1 MADPKAF
8 NLKTALIL
16 GISGQDGYFLARL
29 LLKNGYKVIG
39 TTRHLDSTSPAL
51 KSLDQKN
58 LSIIYADIRDTEGIL
73 NLITLKKP
81 DEVYNLTGVSSVAYS
96 FEHNEET
103 LEANAYAV
111 IRLFESLASMGLH
124 HIKFYQA
131 SSSEMFGKTTITPQ
145 NETTPLNPVSPYGV
159 SKALAHRAADRFRKN
174 EGLFIASGI
183 LYNHESPLR
192 PTTFVTRKITN
203 GAAKIKLGLSSE
215 LVLGNLDARRD
226 WGFAGDYVEAM
237 WKMLQVEN
245 ADDFVVATG
254 ETHSVLD
261 FVSTAFKY
269 AGLVGAES
277 KYLKT
282 DPHFLRPTEIHQ
294 LMGDPNKTS
303 KVLDWHR
310 SVDFESL
317 VKQMV
322 ANDLELLCNENG
334 LTKPDVPAFN

>member
-1 MADPKAF
+1 MADSKAP

-16 GISGQDGYFLARL
+16 GVSGQDGYYLAKL
-29 LLKNGYKVIG
+29 LLKNDYKVIG
-39 TTRHLDSTSPAL
+39 TTRHLDSVGSAL
-51 KSLDQKN
+51 KTLEQN
-58 LSIIYADIRDTEGIL
+58 NFSIVYADIRDTEGIL

-111 IRLFESLASMGLH
+111 IRLFESLAQMGLAK
-124 HIKFYQA
+124 IKFYQA

-145 NETTPLNPVSPYGV
+145 SESTPLNPVSPYGV

-203 GAAKIKLGLSSE
+203 AAAKIKLGLSSE
-215 LVLGNLDARRD
+215 LILGNLEARRD

-237 WKMLQVEN
+237 WQMLQTDT

-269 AGLVGAES
+269 AGLAGEES

-282 DPHFLRPTEIHQ
+282 DSHLLRPTEIHQ
-294 LMGDPNKTS
+294 LVGDPSKTS
-303 KVLDWHR
+303 KTLNWHR
-310 SVDFESL
+310 SVNFEDL
-317 VKQMV
+317 VKKMV
-322 ANDLELLCNENG
+322 ANDIELLCKENG
-334 LTKPDVPAFN
+334 LTKPDVPVFN

>member
-1 MADPKAF
+1 MADSKAL

-16 GISGQDGYFLARL
+16 GVSGQDGYFLAKL
-29 LLKNGYKVIG
+29 LLKNDYKVIG

-96 FEHNEET
+96 FEHGDEA
-103 LEANAYAV
+103 LEANAFSV
-111 IRLFESLASMGLH
+111 IRLFESFSKMGLEN
-124 HIKFYQA
+124 IKFFQS

-159 SKALAHRAADRFRKN
+159 SKALAHRAADRFRKS

-183 LYNHESPLR
+183 LYNHESSLR

-269 AGLVGAES
+269 AGLAGAES

-282 DPHFLRPTEIHQ
+282 DSQLLRPTEIHQ
-294 LMGDPNKTS
+294 LVGDPSKTS

-322 ANDLELLCNENG
+322 ANDFELLCKENS

>member
-1 MADPKAF
+1 MADPKAL
-8 NLKTALIL
+8 NLKTALLL
-16 GISGQDGYFLARL
+16 GISGQDGYFLAKL

-39 TTRHLDSTSPAL
+39 TTRHIDTTSLEL

-111 IRLFESLASMGLH
+111 IRLFESLAQMGLH
-124 HIKFYQA
+124 KIKFYQA

-145 NETTPLNPVSPYGV
+145 SETTPLNPVSPYGV
-159 SKALAHRAADRFRKN
+159 SKALAHHAANRFRKN

-237 WKMLQVEN
+237 WKMLQAETP
-245 ADDFVVATG
+245 DDFVVATG

-261 FVSTAFKY
+261 FVTTAFNF
-269 AGLVGAES
+269 AGLSGQED
-277 KYLKT
+277 KYVKT
-282 DPHFLRPTEIHQ
+282 DSHLLRPTDIHQ
-294 LMGDPNKTS
+294 LMGDPSKTS

-317 VKQMV
+317 VKEMV
-322 ANDLELLCNENG
+322 ASDFELLCKENG

>member
-1 MADPKAF
+1 MADPKAL

-16 GISGQDGYFLARL
+16 GISGQDGYFLAKL

-39 TTRHLDSTSPAL
+39 TTRHIDTTSPAL

-111 IRLFESLASMGLH
+111 IRLFESLAQMGLH
-124 HIKFYQA
+124 KIKFYQA

-145 NETTPLNPVSPYGV
+145 SETTPLNPVSPYGV

-245 ADDFVVATG
+245 ANDFVVATG

>member
-1 MADPKAF
+1 MADSKAL

-16 GISGQDGYFLARL
+16 GVSGQDGFYLAKL
-29 LLKNGYKVIG
+29 LLKNDYKVIG

-245 ADDFVVATG
+245 ANDFVVATG

-261 FVSTAFKY
+261 FVTTAFKY
-269 AGLVGAES
+269 AGLAGAES

-294 LMGDPNKTS
+294 LMGDPSKTS
-303 KVLDWHR
+303 EVLNWNR
-310 SVDFESL
+310 KINFEVL
-317 VKQMV
+317 IKNMV
-322 ANDLELLCNENG
+322 ANDFELLCKENG

>member
-1 MADPKAF
+1 MADSKAL

-16 GISGQDGYFLARL
+16 GVSGQDGYFLAKL
-29 LLKNGYKVIG
+29 LLKNDYKVIG
-39 TTRHLDSTSPAL
+39 TTRHLDSTSAAL

-111 IRLFESLASMGLH
+111 IRLFESLASMGLR

-159 SKALAHRAADRFRKN
+159 SKALAHRAADRFRKS

-269 AGLVGAES
+269 AGLAGVES

-294 LMGDPNKTS
+294 LMGDPSKTS

-322 ANDLELLCNENG
+322 ANDLELLCKENG

>member
-1 MADPKAF
+1 MADPKAL

-16 GISGQDGYFLARL
+16 GVSGQDGYFLAKL
-29 LLKNGYKVIG
+29 LLKNDYKVIG

-145 NETTPLNPVSPYGV
+145 IETTPLNPVSPYGV
-159 SKALAHRAADRFRKN
+159 SKALAHRAADRFRKS

-269 AGLVGAES
+269 AGLVGEES

-282 DPHFLRPTEIHQ
+282 DSHFLRPTEIHQ
-294 LMGDPNKTS
+294 LMGDPSKTS

-322 ANDLELLCNENG
+322 ANDLELLCKENG

>member
-1 MADPKAF
+1 MADPKAL

-16 GISGQDGYFLARL
+16 GVSGQDGFYLAKL
-29 LLKNGYKVIG
+29 LLKNDYKVIG

-111 IRLFESLASMGLH
+111 IRLFESLASMGLQ
-124 HIKFYQA
+124 HIKIFQA
-131 SSSEMFGKTTITPQ
+131 SSAEMFGSSEISPQ
-145 NETTPLNPVSPYGV
+145 DEETPLKPVSPYGV
-159 SKALAHRAADRFRKN
+159 SKAMAHQACDRFRKN

-183 LYNHESPLR
+183 LYNHESPMR

-203 GAAKIKLGLSSE
+203 TASRIKLGLSPE
-215 LVLGNLDARRD
+215 LILGNLEARRD
-226 WGFAGDYVEAM
+226 WGFAGDYVDAM
-237 WKMLQVEN
+237 WRMLLADT

-254 ETHSVLD
+254 KTNSVLD
-261 FVSTAFKY
+261 FAKIAFFY
-269 AGLVGAES
+269 AGLSGLEGTLITSDTNFVRVNETKEQIGNSS
-277 KYLKT
+277 KAYK
-282 DPHFLRPTEIHQ
+282 I
-294 LMGDPNKTS
+294 
-303 KVLDWHR
+303 LDWKCKIQL
-310 SVDFESL
+310 EEL
-317 VKQMV
+317 IKIMV
-322 ANDLELLCNENG
+322 ANDIELLCKENG

>member
-1 MADPKAF
+1 MADPKAL

-16 GISGQDGYFLARL
+16 GVSGQDGFYLAKL
-29 LLKNGYKVIG
+29 LLKNDYKVIG

-111 IRLFESLASMGLH
+111 IRLFESLAQMGLH
-124 HIKFYQA
+124 KIKFYQA

-145 NETTPLNPVSPYGV
+145 IETTPLNPVSPYGV

-269 AGLVGAES
+269 VGLVGEES

-294 LMGDPNKTS
+294 LMGDPSKTS

-322 ANDLELLCNENG
+322 ANDLELLCKENG

>member
-1 MADPKAF
+1 MADSKAL

-16 GISGQDGYFLARL
+16 GVSGQDGYFLAKL
-29 LLKNGYKVIG
+29 LLKNDYKVIG

-111 IRLFESLASMGLH
+111 IRLFESLASMGLR

-145 NETTPLNPVSPYGV
+145 SETTPLNPVSPYGV
-159 SKALAHRAADRFRKN
+159 SKALAHQACARFREK
-174 EGLFIASGI
+174 EGLFITSGI

-192 PTTFVTRKITN
+192 PLNYVTRKITN

-245 ADDFVVATG
+245 ANDFVVATG

-261 FVSTAFKY
+261 FVSTAFKF
-269 AGLVGAES
+269 AGLAGEES

-282 DPHFLRPTEIHQ
+282 DSHLLRPTEIHQ
-294 LMGDPNKTS
+294 LVGDSNKANII
-303 KVLDWHR
+303 LNWHS
-310 SVDFESL
+310 SVNFEKL
-317 VKQMV
+317 VKKMV
-322 ANDLELLCNENG
+322 ANDIALIIANN
-334 LTKPDVPAFN
+334 N

>member
-1 MADPKAF
+1 MADPKAL

-16 GISGQDGYFLARL
+16 GISSQDGFYLSKL
-29 LLKNGYKVIG
+29 LLANKYKVIG
-39 TTRHLDSTSPAL
+39 TTRNPSDIKKELFDIQG
-51 KSLDQKN
+51 DDF
-58 LSIIYADIRDTEGIL
+58 SILYADIRDTEGIL
-73 NLITLKKP
+73 KLITLKKP
-81 DEVYNLTGVSSVAYS
+81 DEVYNLTGVSSVIYS
-96 FEHNEET
+96 FDHSEET
-103 LEANAYAV
+103 LESNAYAV
-111 IRLFESLASMGLH
+111 IRIFESLASMGLH
-124 HIKFYQA
+124 QIKFYQA
-131 SSSEMFGKTTITPQ
+131 SSSEMFGKTIISPQ
-145 NETTPLNPVSPYGV
+145 IETTPLNPVSPYGV
-159 SKALAHRAADRFRKN
+159 SKALAHRAADRFRKS

-192 PTTFVTRKITN
+192 PLNYVTRKITN

-269 AGLVGAES
+269 AGLAGGES

-282 DPHFLRPTEIHQ
+282 DSHFLRPTEIHQ
-294 LMGDPNKTS
+294 LMGDPSKTS

-322 ANDLELLCNENG
+322 ANDFELLCKENG

>member
-1 MADPKAF
+1 MADSKAL

-16 GISGQDGYFLARL
+16 GVSGQDGYFLAKL
-29 LLKNGYKVIG
+29 LLKNDYKVIG

-111 IRLFESLASMGLH
+111 IRLFESLASMGLR

-159 SKALAHRAADRFRKN
+159 SKALAHRAADRFRKS

-183 LYNHESPLR
+183 LYNHESSLR

-269 AGLVGAES
+269 AGLAGAES

-282 DPHFLRPTEIHQ
+282 DSQLLRPTEIHQ
-294 LMGDPNKTS
+294 LVGDPSKTS

-322 ANDLELLCNENG
+322 ANDFELLCKENS

>member
-1 MADPKAF
+1 MADPKAL

-16 GISGQDGYFLARL
+16 GVSGQDGYFLAKL
-29 LLKNGYKVIG
+29 LLKNDYKVIG
-39 TTRHLDSTSPAL
+39 TTRHLNSTSPAL

-111 IRLFESLASMGLH
+111 IRLFESLAQMGLH
-124 HIKFYQA
+124 KIKFYQA

-145 NETTPLNPVSPYGV
+145 SETTPLNPVSPYGV
-159 SKALAHRAADRFRKN
+159 SKALAHRAADRFRKS

-269 AGLVGAES
+269 AGLAGVES

-294 LMGDPNKTS
+294 LMGDPSKTS

-322 ANDLELLCNENG
+322 ANDLELLGKENG

>member
-1 MADPKAF
+1 MADSKAP

-16 GISGQDGYFLARL
+16 GVTGQDGYYLAKL
-29 LLKNGYKVIG
+29 LLKNDYKVIG
-39 TTRHLDSTSPAL
+39 TTRHLDGVGSAL
-51 KSLDQKN
+51 KTLEQN
-58 LSIIYADIRDTEGIL
+58 NFSIVYADIRDTEGIL

-111 IRLFESLASMGLH
+111 IRLFESLAQMGLDK
-124 HIKFYQA
+124 IKFYQA

-183 LYNHESPLR
+183 LYNHESPMR

-237 WKMLQVEN
+237 WQMLQAETP
-245 ADDFVVATG
+245 DDFVVATG

-261 FVSTAFKY
+261 FVTTAFNFV
-269 AGLVGAES
+269 GLSGQED

-282 DPHFLRPTEIHQ
+282 DTHFLRPTEIHQ
-294 LMGDPNKTS
+294 LVGDPSKTS
-303 KVLDWHR
+303 KTLNWHR
-310 SVDFESL
+310 SVNFEDL
-317 VKQMV
+317 VKKMV
-322 ANDLELLCNENG
+322 ASDIELLCIQNG
-334 LTKPDVPAFN
+334 LTKPEVPAFN

>member
-1 MADPKAF
+1 MADPKAL

-16 GISGQDGYFLARL
+16 GVSGQDGYFLAKL
-29 LLKNGYKVIG
+29 LLKNDYKVIG

-111 IRLFESLASMGLH
+111 IRLFESLAQMGLH
-124 HIKFYQA
+124 KIKFYQA

-145 NETTPLNPVSPYGV
+145 SETTPLNPVSPYGV
-159 SKALAHRAADRFRKN
+159 SKALAHRAADRFRKS

-261 FVSTAFKY
+261 FVTVAFNF
-269 AGLVGAES
+269 ADLSGQED

-282 DPHFLRPTEIHQ
+282 DSNFLRPTEIRQ
-294 LMGDPNKTS
+294 LMGDPSKTS
-303 KVLDWHR
+303 KVLNWHR

-322 ANDLELLCNENG
+322 ANDFELLCKENN

>member
-1 MADPKAF
+1 MADSKAL

-16 GISGQDGYFLARL
+16 GVSGQDGFYLAKL
-29 LLKNGYKVIG
+29 LLKNDYKVIG

-245 ADDFVVATG
+245 ANDFVVATG

>member
-1 MADPKAF
+1 MADSKAL

-16 GISGQDGYFLARL
+16 GVSGQDGFYLAKL
-29 LLKNGYKVIG
+29 LLKNDYKVIG

-245 ADDFVVATG
+245 ANDFVVATG

-294 LMGDPNKTS
+294 LMGDPSKTS

>member
-1 MADPKAF
+1 MADSKAL

-16 GISGQDGYFLARL
+16 GVSGQDGFYLAKL
-29 LLKNGYKVIG
+29 LLKNDYKVIG

-159 SKALAHRAADRFRKN
+159 SKALAHRAADRFRKS

-245 ADDFVVATG
+245 ANDFVVATG

-317 VKQMV
+317 VKKMV

>member
-1 MADPKAF
+1 MADSKAL

-16 GISGQDGYFLARL
+16 GVSGQDGFYLAKL
-29 LLKNGYKVIG
+29 LLKNDYKVIG

-145 NETTPLNPVSPYGV
+145 SETTPLNPVSPYGV

-245 ADDFVVATG
+245 ANDFVVATG